1 MDRHPVHAMFC
12 IACESHFRPSCL
24 VNCTAACS
32 LIRGRALAC
41 QMAPARISQL
51 AAELASDDG
60 SLRLRATAS
69 SVAFQGYLAAYFD
82 SAALQEYEEGAAVA
96 AAAAETLEAE
106 DEAWLN
112 ESGEGGESG
121 RAAALSRRQQ
131 QDAARAAAA
140 AALGELR
147 RGDAVTLSAVGASQH
162 ETRPPARYTE
172 G

>member
-1 MDRHPVHAMFC
+1 MFC

-96 AAAAETLEAE
+96 AAAAAETLEAE